1 MIVEINEMIDSLEE
15 FFDSNGHY
23 MCVGGVVGTEI
34 EKFVLDVAT
43 EKTDFSRILILNGCQ
58 DYVGLLKTPLTNY
71 RFWSDAFVSTI
82 SEEPPSMYIKDD
94 EWLPKIY
101 KKQISYVNK
110 FDENLCNEYDVII
123 IDNAHLIPWMYADK
137 IIDSFCGKIVAIV
150 DPIETSLTYNPGFI
164 KRSTLVI
171 TDTLVKTSPMIA
183 LARSIV
189 GIETRSIDKNAKG
202 TFTTIESMSS
212 RSIGK
217 MDDKQYIASN
227 ADLVGE
233 IGRKQ
238 VSSVL
243 KKDQKL
249 FVSVVSSISEIVS
262 DDKLCGNSI
271 AYGSMLVVDNPN
283 RKPLMPMKMRLFN
296 SKRKCYVD
304 TMYESEQ
311 SLGMCN
317 AYTPKRGT
325 VMVRPANILSVSDA
339 THHHYNNSIFII
351 DDTTTN
357 VEKYAVLKNSINAT
371 FVSGIK

>member
-1 MIVEINEMIDSLEE
+1 MIDSLEE

-23 MCVGGVVGTEI
+23 MNVGGVAGTEI

-43 EKTDFSRILILNGCQ
+43 EKIDFSRILILNGCQ
-58 DYVGLLKTPLTNY
+58 DYIGLLKTPLTNY
-71 RFWSDAFVSTI
+71 RFWSDAFISTI
-82 SEEPPSMYIKDD
+82 SEEPNMYIRRD
-94 EWLPKIY
+94 EWFPKIY
-101 KKQISYVNK
+101 KKQISYVYK

-123 IDNAHLIPWMYADK
+123 IYNSHLIPWTYAEK
-137 IIDSFCGKIVAIV
+137 IIDSFCGKIVAIT
-150 DPIETSLTYNPGFI
+150 DPIESSLSYDPGFI
-164 KRSTLVI
+164 TGNSLVI
-171 TDTLVKTSPMIA
+171 TDTLVKTSPIIA

-227 ADLVGE
+227 IDLVKE

-238 VSSVL
+238 LSSTL

-249 FVSVVSSISEIVS
+249 FVSLPFSISEIIS

-283 RKPLMPMKMRLFN
+283 RRPLMPMKMRLFN

-304 TMYESEQ
+304 TIYESEE
-311 SLGMCN
+311 SLGLCN

-325 VMVRPANILSVSDA
+325 VMVRPANILSVGNA
-339 THHHYNNSIFII
+339 AHHRYNNSIFIL
-351 DDTTTN
+351 DDTTTS
-357 VEKYAVLKNSINAT
+357 VEKYTVLKNSINTT
-371 FVSGIK
+371 FVAGIK